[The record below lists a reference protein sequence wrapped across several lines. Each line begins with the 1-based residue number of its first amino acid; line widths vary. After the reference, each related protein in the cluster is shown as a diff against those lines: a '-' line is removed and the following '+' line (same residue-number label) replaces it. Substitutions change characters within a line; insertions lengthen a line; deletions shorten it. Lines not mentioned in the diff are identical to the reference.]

1 MNGIYK
7 HYKGELYKVL
17 GEGTYVNERKKEEIF
32 LTKEKEYKWISLAI
46 HTEKDIDVSVHKDK
60 KGNMFVCS
68 KEDVKEDE
76 KVVIYQNKEG
86 VLWVR
91 PYDMFNEDVLVEGK
105 KVKRFL
111 KVD

>member
-1 MNGIYK
+1 
-7 HYKGELYKVL
+7 
-17 GEGTYVNERKKEEIF
+17 
-32 LTKEKEYKWISLAI
+32 
-46 HTEKDIDVSVHKDK
+46 
-60 KGNMFVCS
+60 MFVCS